1 MIALVMTQ
9 EEMTKVIM
17 EIQEVILQ
25 KLDINSSISDQ
36 TILSLI
42 EESVLRFAHTV
53 YLSMDEK
60 KEVIQRTFYAIRK
73 LDVLQEILED
83 QEITEIMVNGPDQI
97 FIEKQG
103 RLEPY
108 PKKFLSKE
116 KLEDVIQ
123 QIVGKVNRTVNESSP
138 IVDVRL
144 QDGSRVNVVLPPV
157 AINGPIVTIRKFP
170 CRPDHNGISG
180 IHSIYYDAGSGIS
193 KKTGAGKI

>member
-60 KEVIQRTFYAIRK
+60 KRSDTK
-73 LDVLQEILED
+73 NLLC
-83 QEITEIMVNGPDQI
+83 NP
-97 FIEKQG
+97 
-103 RLEPY
+103 
-108 PKKFLSKE
+108 
-116 KLEDVIQ
+116 
-123 QIVGKVNRTVNESSP
+123 
-138 IVDVRL
+138 
-144 QDGSRVNVVLPPV
+144 
-157 AINGPIVTIRKFP
+157 
-170 CRPDHNGISG
+170 
-180 IHSIYYDAGSGIS
+180 
-193 KKTGAGKI
+193 